1 MPDRGVR
8 DLLILRLQ
16 LSTLSSVNFGALIGL
31 TTFTGFFQRGE
42 RGWHTWVH
50 QSGTASALT

>member
-16 LSTLSSVNFGALIGL
+16 LSILSGVNFSALIGL
-31 TTFTGFFQRGE
+31 TTFTGFFQRGDNV
-42 RGWHTWVH
+42 R
-50 QSGTASALT
+50 S